1 MQHDSYSPSEN
12 FVNQYMN
19 SYRKSH
25 LPVYIV
31 DIIVKLMF
39 CDDLPEKSG
48 GGQIPFCLSFSEPLN
63 PSYVTS

>member
-12 FVNQYMN
+12 FVNQHMN

-25 LPVYIV
+25 LPAYIV

-39 CDDLPEKSG
+39 CGDLPEKSVHHKG
-48 GGQIPFCLSFSEPLN
+48 GWTNSFLLII
-63 PSYVTS
+63 